1 MKHSAPAVI
10 MAIGIFLVWQLVA
23 MVINAPYIL
32 PTPLQILEKIWV
44 LKENLF
50 FVQLPATLQ
59 VTGIGLGISIVLG
72 LALAMAMDRFPALER
87 ALYPVVVAT
96 QTIPTT
102 AIAPLFVLW
111 FGYSI
116 WSKVLVTILITFFP
130 ITITVFDGLKST
142 KREMEELLTSYGA
155 SPWDIFWKLK
165 LPTALPSFFSA
176 IKMAIPLSVIGAAIA
191 EWLGA
196 QEGLGYFSKRMM
208 TQLDGAGVYAPI
220 DLLSVVAMV
229 AVFIIT
235 KIEDHWITW
244 RKDA

>member
-165 LPTALPSFFSA
+165 LPTALPFLFCHQNGYPVKRHWRCHCGVVGCTGRS
-176 IKMAIPLSVIGAAIA
+176 
-191 EWLGA
+191 WLF
-196 QEGLGYFSKRMM
+196 Q
-208 TQLDGAGVYAPI
+208 
-220 DLLSVVAMV
+220 
-229 AVFIIT
+229 
-235 KIEDHWITW
+235 
-244 RKDA
+244 